1 MPASCDTAI
10 VGAGISGLVA
20 AIELAR
26 SGQDVVVIE
35 ASHVGSGASGG
46 SLGILSTPVAG
57 AGFDDPDEMVHGRPR
72 KVWHRERLA
81 AQNYLLKLIE
91 ESRLGCDLSKGV
103 VLLAP
108 TRRNFEQLAATVEMR
123 NAYYG
128 SNDYMLAA
136 SELER
141 EAGGAASRQFAGALV
156 MTDAHH
162 VNPARMILALA
173 EFARSLGA
181 NICERTE
188 VVAVERDTAGFRVQT
203 NGGDVRARDVLLT
216 TGGYTKDFHRFLW
229 RRTLGLP
236 SIGAATEP
244 LPEDEVRDVFRSGR
258 PLLVNRHRSYIA
270 RPSPDG
276 CRIILGGPVGQTPGS
291 VSNDVRH
298 LHDYF
303 TRIFPDLAG
312 IEFTH
317 CWTGM
322 IAATRDARAHSGAHD
337 GAWYAVGA
345 SGLVSCADAGRR
357 VALNILHSD
366 AEAAAA
372 DRRFPAWPLRTSE
385 NLLWRA
391 LEWSTR
397 LLDLAGKS
405 RLR

>member
-1 MPASCDTAI
+1 
-10 VGAGISGLVA
+10 VA
-20 AIELAR
+20 ATELAR

-46 SLGILSTPVAG
+46 SLGILSTPAAG
-57 AGFDDPDEMVHGRPR
+57 AGFDDPDEIVSGRPR

-81 AQNYLLKLIE
+81 AQNYLLRLIE
-91 ESRLGCDLSKGV
+91 ESRLDCDLSKGL

-128 SNDYMLAA
+128 SNDYVLSAG
-136 SELER
+136 ELER

-173 EFARSLGA
+173 ELARSLGA
-181 NICERTE
+181 TICERTD
-188 VVAVERDTAGFRVQT
+188 VVGVERDNAGFRVRT
-203 NGGDVRARDVLLT
+203 NGENLRARDVLLT

-236 SIGAATEP
+236 SIAAATEV

-258 PLLVNRHRSYIA
+258 PLLVNRHWSYIA

-276 CRIILGGPVGQTPGS
+276 RRIILGGPVGQTPGGMS
-291 VSNDVRH
+291 DNVRH

-322 IAATRDARAHSGAHD
+322 IAATRDARAHSGAHE
-337 GAWYAVGA
+337 GTWYSVGA
-345 SGLVSCADAGRR
+345 SGLVGCADAGRR
-357 VALNILHSD
+357 VAQNILHSD

-372 DRRFPAWPLRTSE
+372 DKRFPAWPLRTSE
-385 NLLWRA
+385 NLLWRG

-397 LLDLAGKS
+397 LLDFTGKS